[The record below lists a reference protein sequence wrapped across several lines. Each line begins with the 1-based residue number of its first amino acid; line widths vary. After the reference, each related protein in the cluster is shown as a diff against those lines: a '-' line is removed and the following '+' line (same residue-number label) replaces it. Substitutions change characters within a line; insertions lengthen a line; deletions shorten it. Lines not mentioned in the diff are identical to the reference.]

1 MVTEIMH
8 ICNSQFS
15 KVKVWN
21 SRPILTLR
29 NEKKGQGNYTSNKC
43 EDNKPYIDTL
53 LSIEKIISSN
63 PCSSTLRKQR
73 HFKEHNK
80 IIMNVAS
87 AKCYLSKCSKH
98 DNGKR
103 LKGKDNEGCFVPMH
117 ATKECTQFL
126 KIFKNTL
133 YSKNCHNT
141 L

>member
-1 MVTEIMH
+1 MVIEIMN

-15 KVKVWN
+15 KLKVWN
-21 SRPILTLR
+21 RTPILTLR
-29 NEKKGQGNYTSNKC
+29 NEKKRQGNYTSNRC
-43 EDNKPYIDTL
+43 EDNKPDIHTL
-53 LSIEKIISSN
+53 FSVEKIISSS

-73 HFKEHNK
+73 HYKERNK
-80 IIMNVAS
+80 IIMNFAS

-103 LKGKDNEGCFVPMH
+103 LQGRGNQGCFVPMH

-126 KIFKNTL
+126 KIFQNTP
-133 YSKNCHNT
+133 YSKNCPNT